1 MSKVYSLLPKLTVN
15 EQFINEFISAQ
26 APCFALGLVAD
37 RYDVIEC
44 LSDEFLADF
53 EC

>member
-26 APCFALGLVAD
+26 TPEEMRLHSSKAASIRVLRINLT
-37 RYDVIEC
+37 
-44 LSDEFLADF
+44 
-53 EC
+53 